1 MSSNNTVHFRIDDT
15 EYSVRIVRRMK
26 TKGDKEIYHME
37 SYRESSFLAKAF
49 VYKLSTLNLCDK
61 LKIPISKLP
70 PKERATVYN
79 SVIDAALMLTT
90 QDGNPS
96 ITDSCEILFDDQTE
110 SHIFRNGLTL
120 YRARNVDYAE
130 LISLAFDILPGV
142 SDLLLLESLAF
153 PVKRAL
159 NALNISANYT
169 FFLSMPYCS
178 LKTSLL
184 KCLSSFA
191 LSSESLIHKF
201 TDYANVDAL
210 LLSSQEYYGLN
221 FILDDVGNKGLF
233 RTSSLDRRREDLD
246 NIITFNADH
255 NERSN
260 IILCAEE
267 YQNLGRLS
275 TYSRLLIVSHDK
287 PDEQKMKHMIKI
299 MDKIQ
304 GANVCAFYLDFY
316 NAIQEMAPTAIE
328 KIVKC
333 DDYNLIVKSKE
344 TMRIGRHTHV
354 LYAVW
359 NLLKVTLLK
368 GMDLENYTQSILQHL
383 QAVVNNQQAFEK
395 RMQGISADP
404 VCLTLKLIEGDYLK
418 KYNNL
423 AEFEKASGWQN
434 ACFIDK
440 FKTEV
445 YVRSEVLQAALRNAY
460 SIPLTKNLLNK
471 KLAQADVIKKDKDG
485 RNVRVVNNKRYL
497 IIDLN
502 ELKSYVCSNTNL
514 NPGFNDE

>member
-26 TKGDKEIYHME
+26 TKGDKEIYHLE

-49 VYKLSTLNLCDK
+49 VYRLSTLNLCDK

-130 LISLAFDILPGV
+130 LISLAFD
-142 SDLLLLESLAF
+142 AF

-184 KCLSSFA
+184 KCLSSFST
-191 LSSESLIHKF
+191 SSECLIHKF

-221 FILDDVGNKGLF
+221 FILDDVGIKGLF
-233 RTSSLDRRREDLD
+233 RPSSLDRRREDLD
-246 NIITFNADH
+246 NIITFNAES
-255 NERSN
+255 NKRSN

-275 TYSRLLIVSHDK
+275 TYSRLLIVSHNK
-287 PDEQKMKHMIKI
+287 PDEQKMKHMIKT

-304 GANVCAFYLDFY
+304 TANVCSFYLDFY
-316 NAIQEMAPTAIE
+316 NAIQKMTPAEIE
-328 KIVKC
+328 QIVKR
-333 DDYNLIVKSKE
+333 DEYNLVVKFNE
-344 TMRIGRHTHV
+344 TLRIGRHAHV
-354 LYAVW
+354 LYSVW
-359 NLLKVTLLK
+359 NLLRSTLLT
-368 GMDLENYTQSILQHL
+368 GVDTEQYTQSIQQHL
-383 QAVVNNQQAFEK
+383 QAVINNQQAFEE

-423 AEFEKASGWQN
+423 DEFEKTIGWQN

-440 FKTEV
+440 FETEV
-445 YVRSEVLQAALRNAY
+445 YVRSEVLQAALREAY
-460 SIPLTKNLLNK
+460 NMPLTKNLLNK
-471 KLAQADVIKKDKDG
+471 KLAQAAVIKKDCDG

-502 ELKSYVCSNTNL
+502 ELKSYVCSNANL
-514 NPGFNDE
+514 QPGFND